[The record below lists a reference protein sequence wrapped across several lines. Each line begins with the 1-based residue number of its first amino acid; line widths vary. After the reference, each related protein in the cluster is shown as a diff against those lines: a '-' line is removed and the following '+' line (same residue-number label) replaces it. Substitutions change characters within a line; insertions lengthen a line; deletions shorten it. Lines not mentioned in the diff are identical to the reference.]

1 MAVVFAESIE
11 ALRSEDPRAL
21 DDGELR
27 AGLLECGRLRSQLD
41 AAEAAL
47 IAEFDARGCFLL
59 DGAVN
64 TPSWLA
70 HHTGVGRDRAG
81 GRVRLAKRLRRM
93 PLVAD
98 AMAAGL
104 VTESHAQVLRR
115 CLTPRTESAFARDEA
130 RLVAAAIGVE
140 ADELAHTVSEWLLV
154 NDPDGPD
161 PGGERPSELH
171 ASPLLD
177 GRTRL
182 DAELDLEDS
191 VEVLAELEAVYDE
204 LWHQD
209 QAARLTDPDKFRTVA
224 QRKAAA
230 LVEIARRSSAA
241 GDRDDDPDE
250 DQPSQSSTRRPRM
263 PQFIVVVDVPA
274 LNGDPSGLAEL
285 EDGTRV
291 SQELV
296 SEWLCDCTLARVVL
310 AGRSLTLDSGSLVYS
325 PSPAQRR
332 ALIARDRR
340 CIVPGCRRKAR
351 WCQAH
356 HVISWP
362 AGPTNMGN
370 LVLLCKRHHK
380 QVHKR
385 IINIVRDPSDG
396 FIVTR
401 PDGTRLLERPPPT
414 LAA

>member
-1 MAVVFAESIE
+1 MAAVLAVSID
-11 ALRSEDPRAL
+11 ALRGDDARAL

-27 AGLLECGRLRSQLD
+27 ERLLECGRLRAQLD

-47 IAEFDARGCFLL
+47 LAEFDARGCFLL

-64 TPSWLA
+64 SASWLA

-81 GRVRLAKRLRRM
+81 GRVQFAKRLRRM
-93 PLVAD
+93 PLVAE

-115 CLTPRTESAFARDEA
+115 CLTPRTEEAFARDEA
-130 RLVAAAIGVE
+130 MLVAAAIGVE

-161 PGGERPSELH
+161 PGGEKPSEVH
-171 ASPLLD
+171 VSPLLD
-177 GRTRL
+177 GRTRV
-182 DAELDLEDS
+182 DGELDLEDS
-191 VEVLAELEAVYDE
+191 IEFLAELEAVYDE

-209 QAARLTDPDKFRTVA
+209 QAARLTDPDKFRTVS

-241 GDRDDDPDE
+241 GDRDADPDDE
-250 DQPSQSSTRRPRM
+250 EQSQGSKGRPRI
-263 PQFIVVVDVPA
+263 PQFLVVVDVPP
-274 LNGDPSGLAEL
+274 LNGDPTGRAHL
-285 EDGTRV
+285 EDGTPV
-291 SQELV
+291 SQELL
-296 SEWLCDCTLARVVL
+296 SEWLCDCTMARVVL
-310 AGRSLTLDSGSLVYS
+310 AGRSLTLDSGQLVYS

-332 ALIARDRR
+332 ALIARDGG

-356 HVISWP
+356 HVTFWP
-362 AGPTNMGN
+362 EGPTNLKN

-401 PDGTRLLERPPPT
+401 PDGSRLFERPPPT
-414 LAA
+414 LVA